1 MEERGSGWSERLRSR
16 LRRPVLWA
24 AFAMLFLPY
33 ATYMVW
39 DSRGASPPLNA
50 WAWASLVW
58 GPLNLFFAC
67 IWLAPI
73 PWEWAWPAGRS
84 RSLRTGVIAS
94 LAFALAFCAFR
105 ITTLSLLR
113 MKGHLPIE
121 LADDILTNATFLGPG
136 LVLAG
141 GAIAG
146 REISEREGRLFRR
159 QAEAAQTRLLQSQ
172 LHPHVLFNS
181 LNGLAELA
189 LKDPPRA
196 ERSIRALSDL
206 LRKLLEASQ
215 STYLPLGSERA
226 LVEDYLA
233 VESMRL
239 GDRLAVAWEWDPAL
253 DDRAAIPLLLQPLA
267 ENAIKHGIA
276 PELAGGRLVL
286 GARREGEAI
295 RLTVRNTGAPLTEGD
310 GRGLGLANLRFRLA
324 LAYGEAASLG
334 LARDGGWTLAEVRIP
349 WEHRD

>member
-1 MEERGSGWSERLRSR
+1 MERLRGR
-16 LRRPVLWA
+16 LRQPVLWA
-24 AFAMLFLPY
+24 AFGTLFLPY
-33 ATYMVW
+33 AAYMVW

-50 WAWASLVW
+50 WGWASIVW
-58 GPLNLFFAC
+58 GPLNLFSAC

-84 RSLRTGVIAS
+84 RRLWKGVLAS
-94 LAFALAFCAFR
+94 LAFALAFGAFR
-105 ITTLSLLR
+105 IATLSILR
-113 MKGHLPIE
+113 MKGHLPVE

-136 LVLAG
+136 LMLVG

-146 REISEREGRLFRR
+146 REISDREGRLFQR
-159 QAEAAQTRLLQSQ
+159 QAEEAQTRLLQSQ

-215 STYLPLGSERA
+215 STYLPLSSERA

-239 GDRLAVAWEWDPAL
+239 GERLAVEWQWDPGL
-253 DDRAAIPLLLQPLA
+253 DGCAAIPLLLQPLA

-276 PELAGGRLVL
+276 PQLAGGRMVL
-286 GARREGEAI
+286 GARREGAEI
-295 RLTVRNTGAPLTEGD
+295 RLTVRTTGAPLTEGD

-324 LAYGEAASLG
+324 LAYGEAAGLG
-334 LARDGGWTLAEVRIP
+334 LAREGDWTAAEVRIP
-349 WEHRD
+349 WETP